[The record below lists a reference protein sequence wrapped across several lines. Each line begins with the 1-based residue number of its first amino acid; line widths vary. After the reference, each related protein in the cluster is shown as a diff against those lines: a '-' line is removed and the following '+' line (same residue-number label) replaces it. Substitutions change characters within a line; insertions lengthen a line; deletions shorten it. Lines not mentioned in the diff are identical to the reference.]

1 VELEDQEVPDQV
13 EEWTRRQLTSLPE
26 KEPQD
31 SQPRRPPQAVTP
43 EQKGEEGV
51 EKEAGATEE
60 EEVEKEE
67 EE

>member
-1 VELEDQEVPDQV
+1 MEEQEVPYLV
-13 EEWTRRQLTSLPE
+13 EEWTRHQLTPLPE
-26 KEPQD
+26 KGPQD
-31 SQPRRPPQAVTP
+31 RQPRRPPQAVTP
-43 EQKGEEGV
+43 SQKGQEGV

>member
-1 VELEDQEVPDQV
+1 MEEQEVPDLV
-13 EEWTRRQLTSLPE
+13 EEWTRHQLTPLPE

-31 SQPRRPPQAVTP
+31 SQPRQLPQAVTP

-60 EEVEKEE
+60 REVEE
-67 EE
+67 

>member
-1 VELEDQEVPDQV
+1 
-13 EEWTRRQLTSLPE
+13 LTPFPE
-26 KEPQD
+26 REPQQ
-31 SQPRRPPQAVTP
+31 SQPRRPPQLVTP